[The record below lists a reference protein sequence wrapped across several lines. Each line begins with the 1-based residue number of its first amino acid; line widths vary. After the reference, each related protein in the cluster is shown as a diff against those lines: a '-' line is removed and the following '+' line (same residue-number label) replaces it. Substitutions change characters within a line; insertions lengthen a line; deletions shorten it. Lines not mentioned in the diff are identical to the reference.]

1 MGASFILASFGAKS
15 IGRHSVLSDADTL
28 SRDFACLTAA
38 ISSNSAALRSF
49 MELLFLFS
57 CFFSFLFFLDIL
69 GDSIFDI
76 YFVFFYAKDAIFL
89 VFLKAA
95 LLCLCSAETV
105 LSTKFNFLLTFD
117 VRLLFFAIILFISFM
132 LFVALVFSFSDAF
145 SDGFSVSFSAECL
158 SSLTLSD
165 FVFLLIVPCSF
176 FVLLFGP
183 SLFESPFSL
192 ERSPYDFINE
202 SFISVLLPLLLLLLL
217 LLESVSLLS
226 LSPPPMTV
234 AIELCECGKVGYCM
248 THYDEIYIKSGFN
261 RIVLESY
268 YWSNIC
274 VAKWLTTAILTI

>member
-57 CFFSFLFFLDIL
+57 CFFSFFSFLFFLDIL

-76 YFVFFYAKDAIFL
+76 YFVFFDAKDAIFL

-145 SDGFSVSFSAECL
+145 SDGFSVSFSASFL

-176 FVLLFGP
+176 LYFFLDLLYL
-183 SLFESPFSL
+183 SHPFL
-192 ERSPYDFINE
+192 
-202 SFISVLLPLLLLLLL
+202 
-217 LLESVSLLS
+217 
-226 LSPPPMTV
+226 
-234 AIELCECGKVGYCM
+234 
-248 THYDEIYIKSGFN
+248 
-261 RIVLESY
+261 
-268 YWSNIC
+268 
-274 VAKWLTTAILTI
+274 

>member
-57 CFFSFLFFLDIL
+57 YFFSFLFFLDIL

-76 YFVFFYAKDAIFL
+76 YFVFFDAKDAIFL

-105 LSTKFNFLLTFD
+105 LSTKFNFLLAFD

-145 SDGFSVSFSAECL
+145 SVSFSASFL

-176 FVLLFGP
+176 F
-183 SLFESPFSL
+183 
-192 ERSPYDFINE
+192 
-202 SFISVLLPLLLLLLL
+202 
-217 LLESVSLLS
+217 
-226 LSPPPMTV
+226 
-234 AIELCECGKVGYCM
+234 
-248 THYDEIYIKSGFN
+248 
-261 RIVLESY
+261 
-268 YWSNIC
+268 
-274 VAKWLTTAILTI
+274 

>member
-1 MGASFILASFGAKS
+1 M
-15 IGRHSVLSDADTL
+15 GRHSVLSDADTL

-57 CFFSFLFFLDIL
+57 CFFSFFSFLFFLDIL

-76 YFVFFYAKDAIFL
+76 YFVFFDAKDAIFL

-132 LFVALVFSFSDAF
+132 LFVALVFSFS
-145 SDGFSVSFSAECL
+145 VSFSASFL

-176 FVLLFGP
+176 FVLPFGP
-183 SLFESPFSL
+183 SLFESHFSL

-202 SFISVLLPLLLLLLL
+202 AFISVLLPLLLLLLLL

-226 LSPPPMTV
+226 LSPPPMRF
-234 AIELCECGKVGYCM
+234 AI
-248 THYDEIYIKSGFN
+248 
-261 RIVLESY
+261 
-268 YWSNIC
+268 
-274 VAKWLTTAILTI
+274 

>member
-1 MGASFILASFGAKS
+1 MGHLEVLWNFCFFFHASF
-15 IGRHSVLSDADTL
+15 H
-28 SRDFACLTAA
+28 
-38 ISSNSAALRSF
+38 
-49 MELLFLFS
+49 
-57 CFFSFLFFLDIL
+57 SFL
-69 GDSIFDI
+69 S
-76 YFVFFYAKDAIFL
+76 Y
-89 VFLKAA
+89 
-95 LLCLCSAETV
+95 
-105 LSTKFNFLLTFD
+105 
-117 VRLLFFAIILFISFM
+117 SF
-132 LFVALVFSFSDAF
+132 
-145 SDGFSVSFSAECL
+145 L

-192 ERSPYDFINE
+192 ERSPYDFISE
-202 SFISVLLPLLLLLLL
+202 SFISVLLSLLLLLLL

>member
-1 MGASFILASFGAKS
+1 MG
-15 IGRHSVLSDADTL
+15 
-28 SRDFACLTAA
+28 
-38 ISSNSAALRSF
+38 
-49 MELLFLFS
+49 
-57 CFFSFLFFLDIL
+57 
-69 GDSIFDI
+69 
-76 YFVFFYAKDAIFL
+76 
-89 VFLKAA
+89 AA

-105 LSTKFNFLLTFD
+105 LSTKFNFLLAFD

-145 SDGFSVSFSAECL
+145 SVSFSASFL

-176 FVLLFGP
+176 FVLPFGP
-183 SLFESPFSL
+183 SLFESHFSL

-202 SFISVLLPLLLLLLL
+202 AFISVLLPLLLLLLL

-226 LSPPPMTV
+226 LSPPPMRV